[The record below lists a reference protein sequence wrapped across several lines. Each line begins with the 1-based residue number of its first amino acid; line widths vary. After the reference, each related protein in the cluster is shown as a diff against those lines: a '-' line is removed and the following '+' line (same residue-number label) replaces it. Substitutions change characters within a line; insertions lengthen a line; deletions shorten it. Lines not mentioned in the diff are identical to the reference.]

1 MARLAGCGFEDAVEL
16 LHDVFAF
23 VCLLLRLLPELF
35 SHEAVVLE
43 SVDLVVLDLVGVF
56 EFGEF
61 DVVFFLEFFV
71 FGLQPLVLLFK
82 QHGLFLVIVVVVEVV
97 GRLAVLVGRLV
108 ELEVLDHLGLH
119 LLLVQR
125 LWFIDDPELLVVAV
139 LVAWQWPVV
148 LPNIVLSEVGLVVVF
163 LVVFVGWQVGVAFK
177 CTCTWTRSASSRRA
191 VPSCGRCSDLG
202 FYSWPGRI
210 CSFWGC
216 CPCRRWAWTWST
228 RLNSLFEL

>member
-1 MARLAGCGFEDAVEL
+1 M
-16 LHDVFAF
+16 
-23 VCLLLRLLPELF
+23 
-35 SHEAVVLE
+35 
-43 SVDLVVLDLVGVF
+43 VLDLVGVF

-125 LWFIDDPELLVVAV
+125 L
-139 LVAWQWPVV
+139 
-148 LPNIVLSEVGLVVVF
+148 
-163 LVVFVGWQVGVAFK
+163 
-177 CTCTWTRSASSRRA
+177 
-191 VPSCGRCSDLG
+191 
-202 FYSWPGRI
+202 
-210 CSFWGC
+210 
-216 CPCRRWAWTWST
+216 
-228 RLNSLFEL
+228 